1 MNRFIPS
8 SLRAQLILV
17 LLGAIIITQS
27 LSLYLFVDEREQ
39 AILTSTAYDAT
50 SRVMSVANE
59 IETQPAFIHPVI
71 LKATQSNGFRMYI
84 SVAPPA
90 IATNTQFLDALKSR
104 NIERFGLLRNQNL
117 IFTLN
122 NVTKPAIPQSTAIT
136 IDNNHRELTVSY
148 QLRDMRWISAVVTLH
163 ELPFIW
169 AWRAIIPLALMTL
182 TLVLVVWY
190 LVARVSGPLR
200 NLARA
205 ATRIG
210 HRQKLEALP
219 FDGPDELKP
228 LTLAFNQMAKRLT
241 YVLREKSQMLAAI
254 GHDLR
259 SPITAMRIRTE
270 LLPEGENKDRFAN
283 CIDEI
288 ETLVQGALM
297 LAKST
302 DSGEE
307 TTQFGLHSLIK
318 EVVEEASDLGEDAQ
332 TDRLLPVAFIG
343 RRVALKRAIRNVIT
357 NAVRYGGFARVD
369 LTASDDAV
377 TIKIYDGGP
386 GIPVDQQER
395 IFEPFVRLE
404 SSRCRLTGGTGLGLT
419 IAKSVIGNHG
429 GTIHFETAMDG
440 AFCVVMTLPP
450 VDSKAN
456 ADNSRQISALSAAE

>member
-1 MNRFIPS
+1 MSRFIPS
-8 SLRAQLILV
+8 SLRAQLVLV

-27 LSLYLFVDEREQ
+27 LSIYLFIDEREQ
-39 AILTSTAYDAT
+39 AILTTTAYDTT

-59 IETQPAFIHPVI
+59 IETQPEFIHPVI

-84 SVAPPA
+84 SDTPPA
-90 IATNTQFLDALKSR
+90 IATNAQFLDALKSR
-104 NIERFGLLRNQNL
+104 NIERFGLLRKENL
-117 IFTLN
+117 IFTLR
-122 NVTKPAIPQSTAIT
+122 NVPKPAAAKSTGIH
-136 IDNNHRELTVSY
+136 HRELTVSY
-148 QLRDMRWISAVVTLH
+148 QLRDMRWISAVVAVH
-163 ELPFIW
+163 QLPFIW
-169 AWRAIIPLALMTL
+169 AGRAIIPLSLMTL

-210 HRQKLEALP
+210 HRQKLSELP
-219 FDGPDELKP
+219 IDGPDELKP

-259 SPITAMRIRTE
+259 SPLTAMRIRTE
-270 LLPEGENKDRFAN
+270 LLPEGDNKERISI

-318 EVVEEASDLGEDAQ
+318 ELIEECSDLDEDAE
-332 TDRLLPVAFIG
+332 TGTLSPVAFIG
-343 RRVALKRAIRNVIT
+343 RRTALKRAIRNVIT
-357 NAVRYGGFARVD
+357 NAVRYGRFARVD
-369 LTASDDAV
+369 LDASDDAV

-386 GIPVDQQER
+386 GIPVDQHER

-419 IAKSVIGNHG
+419 ITKSVIGNHG
-429 GTIHFETAMDG
+429 GTIHFETATDG
-440 AFCVVMTLPP
+440 SFCVVMTLPP
-450 VDSKAN
+450 MDSKAN
-456 ADNSRQISALSAAE
+456 IDHLPQMSALSAA